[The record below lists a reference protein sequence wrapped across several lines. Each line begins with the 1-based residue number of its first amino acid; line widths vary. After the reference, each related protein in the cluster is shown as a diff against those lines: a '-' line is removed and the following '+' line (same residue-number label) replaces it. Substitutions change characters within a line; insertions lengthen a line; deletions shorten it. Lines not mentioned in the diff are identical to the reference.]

1 MLNLDTA
8 LELGVDVLVQSSAG
22 CHIQHLKTSANTQNR
37 FVHLDCLLHQWNL
50 QRIALGSQCAAAVHQ
65 LFAIQTRVDVRS
77 AAEDHAIHMVED
89 FFNVRCTDSALQ
101 VVQLDWDTAA
111 RADTVDKVRENIAVL
126 LFFLIGISC
135 FRCNCNDWFSHR
147 LNPPLYCL
155 GIRLADRPLIHAF
168 SISILNDFFPFV
180 NTQNN
185 GLLIQMM
192 RVGLFEQI

>member
-1 MLNLDTA
+1 MKHANDILKSVMVTEKGTTMQESENRYMLRVAKAAN
-8 LELGVDVLVQSSAG
+8 
-22 CHIQHLKTSANTQNR
+22 KTEIKKA
-37 FVHLDCLLHQWNL
+37 
-50 QRIALGSQCAAAVHQ
+50 
-65 LFAIQTRVDVRS
+65 
-77 AAEDHAIHMVED
+77 VED

-111 RADTVDKVRENIAVL
+111 RADTMDKVRENIAVL